1 MAISTDDLRNYSF
14 VRITGTSAAPTTTTL
29 GVLYKLRNLTS
40 ASSAIAN
47 AIIISGDDCFLS
59 ITGSGNDPLKV
70 INGGNVEAIALV
82 EKVSNNILARWEYRD
97 FTVGFPT
104 PVFQNNIATNGA
116 NYATWLAFTTALV
129 DFISK
134 PNS

>member
-14 VRITGTSAAPTTTTL
+14 VRITGTSTAPTTTTL

-40 ASSAIAN
+40 SVSAIAN
-47 AIIISGDDCFLS
+47 AIIITGDDCFLS
-59 ITGSGNDPLKV
+59 VTGSGNNPLKV
-70 INGGNVEAIALV
+70 ISGGNVEAIALV
-82 EKVSNNILARWEYRD
+82 EKVSNNILARWEYSD
-97 FTVGFPT
+97 FANAPAVFSNNVGA
-104 PVFQNNIATNGA
+104 NNGA
-116 NYATWLAFTTALV
+116 NYASWLAFTTALV